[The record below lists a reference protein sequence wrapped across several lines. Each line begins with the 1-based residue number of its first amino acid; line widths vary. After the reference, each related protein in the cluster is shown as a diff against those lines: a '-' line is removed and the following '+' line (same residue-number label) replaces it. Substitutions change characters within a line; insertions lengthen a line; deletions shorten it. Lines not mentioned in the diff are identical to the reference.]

1 MSKKSDTRPDYHRI
15 EVEMTDGERFT
26 TYSTWGQE
34 GDLLKL
40 EIDPKTHPAWTGKHR
55 IVDSEGRLARFNRRY
70 QNISKSAAE
79 EK

>member
-1 MSKKSDTRPDYHRI
+1 
-15 EVEMTDGERFT
+15 MTDGERFT
-26 TYSTWGQE
+26 TYSTWGKE
-34 GDLLKL
+34 GDVLKL

-70 QNISKSAAE
+70 QNIAKSAAE